1 MQSSWYQN
9 VDRRLHVAII
19 MDGNG
24 RWATAR
30 RQPRVAGHQAGVAAL
45 REILEAAP
53 QLGIATLSAYAFST
67 ENWRRPATEVSA
79 LMALLRSYLQNELA
93 QLVEADIRLTVL
105 GRRDRVPDDIAD
117 LISQAEKMTL
127 GGRSLDLRLAVD
139 YSGRDAI
146 LEAFAAIKPGGATRA
161 EISRQLN
168 ERGGG
173 PDIDLLIR
181 TSGEQR
187 LSDFMLWEAA
197 YAELYFTE
205 TLWPDF
211 NRSELEKA
219 LDAFWAR
226 NRRYGGLPPEAPA
239 AANNLPHT
247 PLVPSAIPRRSL
259 GSQVRTFLVGS
270 PR

>member
-1 MQSSWYQN
+1 MQSNCRQK
-9 VDRRLHVAII
+9 VDGRLHVAII

-30 RQPRVAGHQAGVAAL
+30 GRPRVAGHWAGVAAL
-45 REILEAAP
+45 RRILEAAP
-53 QLGIATLSAYAFST
+53 QLGITTLSAYAFST
-67 ENWRRPATEVSA
+67 ENWRRPAAEVSA
-79 LMALLRSYLQNELA
+79 LMGILRSYLQNELA
-93 QLVEADIRLTVL
+93 RLVDAGVRLTVL

-117 LISQAEKMTL
+117 LISHAETMTL
-127 GGRSLDLRLAVD
+127 GGGSLDLRLAID

-146 LEAFAAIKPGGATRA
+146 LEAVAAIPPGGATRA
-161 EISRQLN
+161 DISRQLN

-211 NRSELEKA
+211 DRSDLERA
-219 LDAFWAR
+219 LDAFRTR
-226 NRRYGGLPPEAPA
+226 NRRYGGLPADSTA
-239 AANNLPHT
+239 VNG
-247 PLVPSAIPRRSL
+247 PLSSPLASSRSQI
-259 GSQVRTFLVGS
+259 GTSVAGS

>member
-1 MQSSWYQN
+1 
-9 VDRRLHVAII
+9 

-30 RQPRVAGHQAGVAAL
+30 RQPRLTGHQAGVAAL
-45 REILEAAP
+45 RDILEAAP

-67 ENWRRPATEVSA
+67 ENWRRPAAEVSA
-79 LMALLRSYLQNELA
+79 LMALLRGYLQNELA
-93 QLVEADIRLTVL
+93 RLVEAGIRLTVL
-105 GRRDRVPDDIAD
+105 GRRDRVPGDIAD
-117 LISQAEKMTL
+117 LISHAERLTC
-127 GGRSLDLRLAVD
+127 GGGSLDLRLAID

-146 LEAFAAIKPGGATRA
+146 LEAVAAIEAGRATRA

-211 NRSELEKA
+211 DRSELEKA
-219 LDAFWAR
+219 LGAFWAR
-226 NRRYGGLPPEAPA
+226 NRRYGGLSPAPPTVISDLPPA
-239 AANNLPHT
+239 QIATNG
-247 PLVPSAIPRRSL
+247 IPRRSL
-259 GSQVRTFLVGS
+259 GSQIRTFLAGS

>member
-1 MQSSWYQN
+1 MQSTCCQE
-9 VDRRLHVAII
+9 VKRLLHVAII

-45 REILEAAP
+45 RGILEAAP
-53 QLGIATLSAYAFST
+53 QLGITTLSAYAFST
-67 ENWRRPATEVSA
+67 ENWRRPAVEVSS
-79 LMALLRSYLQNELA
+79 LMGLLRGYLQNEVA
-93 QLVEADIRLTVL
+93 RLVDAGIRLTVL

-117 LISQAEKMTL
+117 LISHAEMATL
-127 GGRSLDLRLAVD
+127 GGGSLDLRLAID

-146 LEAFAAIKPGGATRA
+146 LEAVAAITPGGATRA

-211 NRSELEKA
+211 DRSELERA
-219 LDAFWAR
+219 LDTFWTR
-226 NRRYGGLPPEAPA
+226 NRRYGGLSADPTAISGPPS
-239 AANNLPHT
+239 N
-247 PLVPSAIPRRSL
+247 PLASSGVRWRSL
-259 GSQVRTFLVGS
+259 GSQIGTFVAGS